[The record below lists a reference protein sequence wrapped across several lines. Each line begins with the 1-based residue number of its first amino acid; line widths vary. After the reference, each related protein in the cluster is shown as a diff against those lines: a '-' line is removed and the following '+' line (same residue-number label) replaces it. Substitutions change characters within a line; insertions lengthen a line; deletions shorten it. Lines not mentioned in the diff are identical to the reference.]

1 MTRLLL
7 DTSGYSAFMRDHS
20 EVVAALQEADEV
32 CFNPVIFGELLA
44 GFIKGKKRKK
54 NENELKTFLQSPR
67 VKILDVNAETAERYA
82 VILNSLWKAG
92 TPHPPT
98 TFGSLPLRCNT
109 ACTSSPRIAIIK
121 RSPRLS
127 WTILRPNF
135 SFLELNVSGSET
147 KASKTPTIFP
157 IPTFSPR
164 KSSSFDS
171 LSLAQDAFEP

>member
-44 GFIKGKKRKK
+44 GFIKGKKGKK
-54 NENELKTFLQSPR
+54 NDNELKTFFQSPR

-92 TPHPPT
+92 TP
-98 TFGSLPLRCNT
+98 
-109 ACTSSPRIAIIK
+109 
-121 RSPRLS
+121 
-127 WTILRPNF
+127 
-135 SFLELNVSGSET
+135 
-147 KASKTPTIFP
+147 
-157 IPTFSPR
+157 IPTNDIWIAATAMQHGLR
-164 KSSSFDS
+164 
-171 LSLAQDAFEP
+171 LLTTDAHYQKVSQIIVDYFAP